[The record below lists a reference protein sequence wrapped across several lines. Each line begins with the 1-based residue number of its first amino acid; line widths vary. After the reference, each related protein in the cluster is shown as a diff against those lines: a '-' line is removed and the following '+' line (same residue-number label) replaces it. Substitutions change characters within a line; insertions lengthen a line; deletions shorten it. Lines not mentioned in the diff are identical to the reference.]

1 MGRAARR
8 AGYSERA
15 DVAREGVKGA
25 VVVRQYNGRMLK
37 LVETSDAQVHVLTGE
52 QLLRQVADLI
62 VDRLPEVPL
71 ADVDRGR
78 LVALRLAAQP

>member
-1 MGRAARR
+1 M
-8 AGYSERA
+8 
-15 DVAREGVKGA
+15 
-25 VVVRQYNGRMLK
+25 RQYNAGMLK
-37 LVETSDAQVHVLTGE
+37 LVDAGDVPAQALTGE